1 MGLQTICLKE
11 ENNKEFMPMITA
23 SVGQRGANKIDDT
36 KYIQELLNLHIDRMA
51 LHPLKVDGR
60 CGQVTIRFIKLFQ
73 KKIVGLARPDGR
85 IDPNGK
91 TIKNLKSEKTYT
103 KQSYN
108 NIQQEVLQSTKKILK
123 VNYLFQPNNNTCQGT
138 CLKMFASFIGL
149 KASGKNLTEQAIKT
163 AINTGKKRPVTT
175 GKLRHNNHAN
185 MRWWLENNS
194 FWIDDKKK
202 RWFTKTSQAV
212 AYVKNRID
220 NNLPVIV
227 SVSHSRVSGHVI
239 LAIGYINYNKNQ
251 PANTKFV
258 CHDPFGAFNPQLTPN
273 KNPNGENRKQRVV
286 IEAKFLCIEGAYPGE
301 SVILNHNGIRRVNK
315 SKYRFIT

>member
-1 MGLQTICLKE
+1 
-11 ENNKEFMPMITA
+11 MITA
-23 SVGQRGANKIDDT
+23 SVGQRGANKTDDT
-36 KYIQELLNLHIDRMA
+36 KYIQELLNLYIDRMA

-91 TIKNLKSEKTYT
+91 TIKNLKSEKIHI

-108 NIQQEVLQSTKKILK
+108 INQQEVLQSAKKILK
-123 VNYLFQPNNNTCQGT
+123 VKYLFQPSSNNCQGT
-138 CLKMFASFIGL
+138 SLKMFATFVGL

-163 AINTGKKRPVTT
+163 AINTGEKRPVTRK
-175 GKLRHNNHAN
+175 KLLDDKVKWNDKLATKNNHEN

-194 FWIDDKKK
+194 YWVDDKKK
-202 RWFTKTSQAV
+202 RFFTKTSQAV

-227 SVSHSRVSGHVI
+227 SVNHKRVSGHVI
-239 LAIGYINYNKNQ
+239 LAIGYINYNANQ

-258 CHDPFGAFNPQLTPN
+258 CHDPYGDFNPQLTPK
-273 KNPNGENRKQRVV
+273 KNPRGRNRKQQVV

-301 SVILNHNGIRRVNK
+301 SVILNHNGIRRVK
-315 SKYRFIT
+315 SGVYRFIT